1 MQIKYTII
9 STDIFQTITDLII
22 ISISRAKNW
31 FVFFF
36 FNLLSGSA
44 FANFFLT
51 RFVMVKSP
59 QNAVKVCFKMEK
71 YLTGTLAWP
80 LGGR

>member
-9 STDIFQTITDLII
+9 STDIFQTIIFDHHINFKSQKRVL
-22 ISISRAKNW
+22 
-31 FVFFF
+31 F
-36 FNLLSGSA
+36 FNLLSGFA

-51 RFVMVKSP
+51 RFVMAKSP
-59 QNAVKVCFKMEK
+59 QNVLKVCFKMEK
-71 YLTGTLAWP
+71 YLTGTLGGQ